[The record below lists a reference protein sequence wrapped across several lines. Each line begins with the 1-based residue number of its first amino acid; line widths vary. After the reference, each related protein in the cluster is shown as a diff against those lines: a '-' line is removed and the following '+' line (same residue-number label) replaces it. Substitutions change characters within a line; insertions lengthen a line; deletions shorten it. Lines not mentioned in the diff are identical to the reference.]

1 MKYEGGDTPFAIPP
15 CVDIKSSMA
24 SLTFL
29 TLVVAFWQ
37 LQPYGSL
44 LTMSRTSATT
54 PCTLFTTTAAMD
66 LTSPNNT
73 DGTATNT
80 NQPPPVSHPDLR
92 GTKTRA

>member
-1 MKYEGGDTPFAIPP
+1 MKDAGGGTPFAIPP
-15 CVDIKSSMA
+15 CVDIKSSVA

-29 TLVVAFWQ
+29 KLVVPFWQ

-44 LTMSRTSATT
+44 LTMSRTSASA
-54 PCTLFTTTAAMD
+54 PCTLFTTTATMD

-73 DGTATNT
+73 SGTATNT

-92 GTKTRA
+92 GTKTPV